1 MAPIARGG
9 LIIGDFETKCSS
21 LRLPSLSKYRERFS
35 TCKWHYLACYFFGNR
50 FSNLDRSFDFS
61 SRSILLSSEPS
72 AFYRNCL
79 SLLTSLC
86 GKHASFPDVFSC

>member
-21 LRLPSLSKYRERFS
+21 LRLPSFCEYRERFS

-50 FSNLDRSFDFS
+50 FSSLDRSFDFS
-61 SRSILLSSEPS
+61 SRSIPLSSEPS